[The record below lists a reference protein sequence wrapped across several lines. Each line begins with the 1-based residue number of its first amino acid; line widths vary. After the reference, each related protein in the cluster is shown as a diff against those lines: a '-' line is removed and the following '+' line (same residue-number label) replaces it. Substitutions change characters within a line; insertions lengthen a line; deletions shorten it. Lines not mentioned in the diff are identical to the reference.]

1 MATQETRERTN
12 TAFERWVLSEELMV
26 TQQQVIEDVNTQ
38 KLAPWKR
45 TGVDA
50 TLLDMIPEELETG
63 EMVVNQGTS
72 RYICEIPKG
81 GTYNAERH
89 MYEEIFY
96 VISGRGATT
105 VWYDGSPRQT
115 FEWTE
120 GSVFSIPLNAWH
132 EMYNAS
138 GEQPARLYAMF
149 TAPMVFN
156 MYGSANFIF
165 NSDATFPERF
175 DPNDETYFSGKSVKL
190 KERLSKTNFI
200 SNVRTMAL
208 DNHGTRGPGTNM
220 HAIMSNGH
228 FITHLSE
235 FPGQTYKKAH
245 NAGAARRTNKGLTS
259 EVAYLFLNGEGYDI
273 QWNYG
278 EMPGEGVSF
287 ERLDYKAGTLLT
299 PGNGYHQHFN
309 ATPDP
314 IRYIVLRFG
323 SPEILGSGGGAP
335 RQIEF
340 DDEDPAVFDLFVEEL
355 AKRGLEPNMEEYG
368 KKK

>member
-1 MATQETRERTN
+1 
-12 TAFERWVLSEELMV
+12 
-26 TQQQVIEDVNTQ
+26 
-38 KLAPWKR
+38 
-45 TGVDA
+45 
-50 TLLDMIPEELETG
+50 
-63 EMVVNQGTS
+63 
-72 RYICEIPKG
+72 
-81 GTYNAERH
+81 
-89 MYEEIFY
+89 
-96 VISGRGATT
+96 
-105 VWYDGSPRQT
+105 
-115 FEWTE
+115 
-120 GSVFSIPLNAWH
+120 
-132 EMYNAS
+132 MYNAS

-245 NAGAARRTNKGLTS
+245 NAGSARRTNKGLTS
-259 EVAYLFLNGEGYDI
+259 EVAYLFLNGEGYDV

-278 EMPGEGVSF
+278 EMPGEGVPF

-309 ATPDP
+309 ATTEP

-355 AKRGLEPNMEEYG
+355 AKRGLEPNTEEYG